1 MVVREQT
8 KIREVEPR
16 ANCTAD
22 ERVMTQRPCCLPNP
36 GSDRANRCVCAAPD
50 WGQPMAKDGLTRRAE
65 LQQFQ
70 RATLVEV
77 PDLIRCDP
85 MPATKGPLRKE
96 EVNRRQRSTG
106 TAAIH
111 RVDLN
116 YGPEYLAIK
125 TALGVRLQ
133 TERCYQ
139 LSGSRVHR

>member
-22 ERVMTQRPCCLPNP
+22 ERIMIQRPRCLPNP

-77 PDLIRCDP
+77 PDLVRCDP
-85 MPATKGPLRKE
+85 MPATEGPLWEE
-96 EVNRRQRSTG
+96 EVNRRQRSTR

-116 YGPEYLAIK
+116 YGPEYLAIE

-133 TERCYQ
+133 VQCCYQ